1 HRRNVPRGCG
11 TPAPHANV
19 VCRRLSECARAGDVA
34 AANVEPVASDMPLWD
49 FCHRS
54 LPDCFSGQDVLWF
67 PSRLTAAEPAA
78 SYSPPAALASISTP
92 QAAKPTP
99 AIRPNQR
106 PIGIVFSKRTKRAR
120 PAIQNR
126 FMIPPKKRR
135 LIKNQQQ
142 PRQ

>member
-1 HRRNVPRGCG
+1 MRYASTPRQMLFVGGCPNVHGQAMLQLQTSNQSPATCHCG
-11 TPAPHANV
+11 ISAI
-19 VCRRLSECARAGDVA
+19 
-34 AANVEPVASDMPLWD
+34 
-49 FCHRS
+49 S
-54 LPDCFSGQDVLWF
+54 LPDCFSGPDVLWF